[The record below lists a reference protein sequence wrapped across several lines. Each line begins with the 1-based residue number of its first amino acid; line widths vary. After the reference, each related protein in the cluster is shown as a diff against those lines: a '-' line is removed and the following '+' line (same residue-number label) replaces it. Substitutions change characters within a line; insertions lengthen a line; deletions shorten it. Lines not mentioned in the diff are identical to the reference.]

1 VIYLLPELF
10 EHARP
15 VLRKLEDAGYQAY
28 FVGGAVRDLLLNRQ
42 TNDIDIATSALPEE
56 VKSVFPKTI
65 DVGIEHGT
73 VVVIHQGE
81 PYEITTFRSE
91 SDYKDYRRPESV
103 TFITSLREDLQRR
116 DFTINAIAMDSS
128 GVIHDPFQGEEDL
141 KACIIKTV
149 GAAGERF
156 KEDALRMMR
165 AVRFIAQLNFE
176 VNNETFESIKQ
187 NGETL
192 KFIAVERVTAEFEK
206 LLSGE
211 YKEASFKIME
221 RTGLHRHL
229 PSLDNDEEAVRSLGN
244 LSFNHLTNVQMWLLL
259 MYLSKDSSSFLENW
273 RLPSKKLKYITRAH
287 SFLLSRIEEDW
298 NKYTLYHAGYET
310 AIDVELV
317 YAVFNNIEAKTVELK
332 KILDELPIKNRGQL
346 ELTGNDLLEW
356 SGKPGGPWIK
366 EALEKTEKAIIN
378 GEIPNDN
385 NAIRGWLGFCNHQ

>member
-1 VIYLLPELF
+1 MLPELF
-10 EHARP
+10 EQARP
-15 VLRKLEDAGYQAY
+15 VLKKLEDAGYQAY
-28 FVGGAVRDLLLNRQ
+28 FVGGAVRDLLLNRP

-56 VKSVFPKTI
+56 VKSVFQKTI

-73 VVVIHQGE
+73 VVAMYQGV

-128 GVIHDPFQGEEDL
+128 GAIHDPFRGQEDL
-141 KACIIKTV
+141 NRSLIRTV

-176 VNNETFESIKQ
+176 VHIDTFVSMKQ

-206 LLSGE
+206 LLSGKH
-211 YKEASFKIME
+211 KEASFKVMD
-221 RTGLHRHL
+221 RAGLHRHL
-229 PSLDNDEEAVRSLGN
+229 PGMNNEEAVLRVQN
-244 LSFNHLTNVQMWLLL
+244 LSYNHLTNIQMWLLL
-259 MYLSKDSSSFLENW
+259 MHLSKDGITFLENW

-287 SFLLSRIEEDW
+287 SFLLSRKKEDW
-298 NKYTLYHAGYET
+298 NKYSLYLAGYET
-310 AIDVELV
+310 AIDVEMV
-317 YAVFNNIEAKTVELK
+317 FAVINCCQAKADELLETFN
-332 KILDELPIKNRGQL
+332 ELPIKNRGQL
-346 ELTGNDLLEW
+346 DLTGNDLMEW
-356 SGKPGGPWIK
+356 SGKTGGPWIK
-366 EALEKTEKAIIN
+366 EALGKTEKAVIK
-378 GEIPNDN
+378 GEIPNEK
-385 NAIRGWLGFCNHQ
+385 NAIREWLGLCNHL